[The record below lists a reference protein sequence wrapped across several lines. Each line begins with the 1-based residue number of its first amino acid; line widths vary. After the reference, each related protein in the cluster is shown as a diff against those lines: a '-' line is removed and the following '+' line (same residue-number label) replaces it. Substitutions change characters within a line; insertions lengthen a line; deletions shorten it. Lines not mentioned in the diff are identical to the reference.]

1 MSLLTLASEASEPW
15 GRMRGSANTSS
26 CCGEGAK
33 YDMEE
38 VTVVVVGQVIYPGVG
53 VSMVVL
59 GVDTN

>member
-1 MSLLTLASEASEPW
+1 
-15 GRMRGSANTSS
+15 
-26 CCGEGAK
+26 
-33 YDMEE
+33 MEE